1 MGDGL
6 ARTHSGSLVNRV
18 KLAEIFGVSVDTV
31 SAWVK
36 RGCPYLVG
44 GDKGKQWSFNS
55 ASVFRWHLE
64 SVDGSSGSQT
74 PENYEKS
81 KARKMAADAALAEIE
96 LERARGSV
104 VELSVVL
111 DAVTE
116 EYATVRTRLG
126 SLPGIL
132 APRLSPDRALEYQPV
147 IADVVDDILK
157 ELSADERF
165 ADTVDETGDGDEGAE
180 GGSPADAEAGPGAK
194 PDRMG

>member
-1 MGDGL
+1 
-6 ARTHSGSLVNRV
+6 LVNRV

-31 SAWVK
+31 TAWVK
-36 RGCPYLVG
+36 RGCPYLSG
-44 GDKGKQWSFNS
+44 GAKGKQWSFNS

-64 SVDGSSGSQT
+64 AVDGPEGVT
-74 PENYEKS
+74 PVNYEQS

-96 LERARGSV
+96 LDRARGAV
-104 VELSVVL
+104 VELAVVI

-132 APRLSPDRALEYQPV
+132 APRLSPEHALEYQPL

-165 ADTVDETGDGDEGAE
+165 AEADDETGDGDEGVESGSPPRAE
-180 GGSPADAEAGPGAK
+180 AGSPA
-194 PDRMG
+194 